1 MHLDDL
7 VYAACNAEIAFVA
20 IERIVEYSRLV
31 HEVRETTHLL
41 DNSLHDCISG
51 CDDARSAD

>member
-20 IERIVEYSRLV
+20 IERIIEYSRLS
-31 HEVRETTHLL
+31 HEVREITHLP
-41 DNSLHDCISG
+41 DNPL
-51 CDDARSAD
+51 